1 MNVFET
7 KEGVFLALDSIR
19 ANKFRSFLTILG
31 VMIGVSSVIAM
42 VALIQGLNSAVA
54 NDIEAMGSNVIYIMK
69 YPPEMNHNEMTEQ
82 DRQRKPITMV
92 EVDAVREM
100 CPSVDGVSP
109 QNYYFRPGGNL
120 VKYKN
125 KSSERTSVFG
135 TSEDFEVV
143 NNRFVERGRFFN
155 DSEDKN
161 RSMICVIGA
170 DLADALFENTDP
182 IGKSILMNNTRL
194 RVVGVLEKQDR
205 TFDGGGQNNM
215 IALPYGTFEKLYP
228 WEKELFLAVKAR
240 DAQMIE
246 KAQDEIR
253 QALRRVRGVKYNEE
267 DNFAMFTQESAT
279 KMYEEATGIIWV
291 IMIGISSIGLM
302 VGGIGVLNIML
313 VSVTERTR
321 EIGIRK
327 AIGARRANV
336 FFQFLV
342 EAMTLSGSGGVIG
355 IVFGLLLA
363 LLISAVSPLPMVVP
377 FLGVLISFC
386 LSVGVGLIA
395 GVIPAY
401 RAASVDPIVSL
412 RYE

>member
-1 MNVFET
+1 
-7 KEGVFLALDSIR
+7 
-19 ANKFRSFLTILG
+19 
-31 VMIGVSSVIAM
+31 
-42 VALIQGLNSAVA
+42 
-54 NDIEAMGSNVIYIMK
+54 
-69 YPPEMNHNEMTEQ
+69 
-82 DRQRKPITMV
+82 
-92 EVDAVREM
+92 
-100 CPSVDGVSP
+100 
-109 QNYYFRPGGNL
+109 
-120 VKYKN
+120 
-125 KSSERTSVFG
+125 
-135 TSEDFEVV
+135 
-143 NNRFVERGRFFN
+143 
-155 DSEDKN
+155 
-161 RSMICVIGA
+161 
-170 DLADALFENTDP
+170 
-182 IGKSILMNNTRL
+182 
-194 RVVGVLEKQDR
+194 
-205 TFDGGGQNNM
+205 
-215 IALPYGTFEKLYP
+215 
-228 WEKELFLAVKAR
+228 
-240 DAQMIE
+240 
-246 KAQDEIR
+246 
-253 QALRRVRGVKYNEE
+253 
-267 DNFAMFTQESAT
+267 MFTQESAI